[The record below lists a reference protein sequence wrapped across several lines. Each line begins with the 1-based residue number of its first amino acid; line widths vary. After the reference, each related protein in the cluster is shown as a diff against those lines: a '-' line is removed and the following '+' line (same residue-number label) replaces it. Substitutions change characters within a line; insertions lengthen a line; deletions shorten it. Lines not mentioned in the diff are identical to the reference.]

1 VGTRMNIKR
10 FHSPSALFQFVTG
23 HMLSVAKSKIK
34 ENNRFN
40 VAVSGGSTPLP
51 LFRAMA
57 TTAFPDWKKV
67 NFFWVD
73 ERWVP
78 IDHHENN
85 YGEAKRAGLKKI
97 PASFYPFDTS
107 AKSPDEA
114 CRRYTE
120 AFHDVLA
127 DRSLDLIVLGAGQ
140 DGHTASIFRY
150 DLHQARQ
157 PQIAFVTRHPVT
169 GQIRLSLTLTTIKKA
184 SEALIVIVGEEK
196 RSLLEDNSTDKGSES
211 PVQLVVAE
219 SLNVTIVTDLH
230 E

>member
-1 VGTRMNIKR
+1 MTMHVKR
-10 FHSPSALFQFVTG
+10 FQSGSAVFQF
-23 HMLSVAKSKIK
+23 LADRILVAAKNEINKK
-34 ENNRFN
+34 GRFN
-40 VAVSGGSTPLP
+40 IAVSGGATPLP
-51 LFRAMA
+51 LFKALA

-85 YGEAKRAGLKKI
+85 YGEAKRAGLKTI
-97 PASFYPFDTS
+97 PANFYPFDTS

-114 CRRYTE
+114 CRKYTE

-127 DRSLDLIVLGAGQ
+127 DRGLDLIVLGAGQ

-157 PQIAFVTRHPVT
+157 HQIAYVTRHPVT

-196 RSLLEDNSTDKGSES
+196 RSLLEDSSTDQVSES